1 MFNEKITVGGNM
13 KFKRLKDLREEN
25 ELKQYELSNFLGID
39 NTTYS
44 GWETGKD
51 TISLRKLSKLCDY
64 YNVSI
69 DYMLELTDVKNY
81 NIINQNIDLEVVG
94 KNLRI
99 MRKELKLL
107 QKDIFELLNTT
118 SSTYSAY
125 ETGKVLMQTT
135 FIYIIAKE
143 YGYSIDWILGKTTN
157 KKYEKAS

>member
-1 MFNEKITVGGNM
+1 MTMVISM
-13 KFKRLKDLREEN
+13 KFERIKMLREEK
-25 ELKQYELSNFLGID
+25 EIKQIDLSKIFNID

-51 TISLRKLSKLCDY
+51 TIPLRKLNKLANY

-69 DYMLELTDVKNY
+69 DYIVGLTNKKTY
-81 NIINQNIDLEVVG
+81 KLIEKEIDLNKVAQ
-94 KNLRI
+94 NLRQI
-99 MRKELKLL
+99 RKEKNLL
-107 QKDIFELLNTT
+107 QKDIFKLLNTT

-143 YGYSIDWILGKTTN
+143 YGYSIDWILGKTKEKHY
-157 KKYEKAS
+157 KK

>member
-1 MFNEKITVGGNM
+1 MVISM
-13 KFKRLKDLREEN
+13 KFERIKMLREEK
-25 ELKQYELSNFLGID
+25 EIKQIDLSKIFNID

-51 TISLRKLSKLCDY
+51 TIALRKLNKLANY

-69 DYMLELTDVKNY
+69 DYIVGLTNKKTY
-81 NIINQNIDLEVVG
+81 KLIEKEIDLNKVAQ
-94 KNLRI
+94 NLRQI
-99 MRKELKLL
+99 RKEKNIL
-107 QKDIFELLNTT
+107 QKNIFKLLNTT

-143 YGYSIDWILGKTTN
+143 YGYSIDWILGK
-157 KKYEKAS
+157 KKEKYYKK